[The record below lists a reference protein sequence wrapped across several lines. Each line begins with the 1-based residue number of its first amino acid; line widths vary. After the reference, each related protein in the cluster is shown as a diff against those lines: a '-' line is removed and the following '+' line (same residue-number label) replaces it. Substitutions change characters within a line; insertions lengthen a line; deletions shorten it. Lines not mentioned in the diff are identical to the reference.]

1 MSEGTLV
8 ISVFECIAC
17 CISVLLK
24 MQTDTQNGDFP
35 VWFPIFMNEGGGREL
50 LLFSTLSHQGVEQH
64 AERVASNLSHCS
76 GLCVCVCVYVCVCV
90 SVCVCLRV
98 CVCVSLTS

>member
-1 MSEGTLV
+1 
-8 ISVFECIAC
+8 
-17 CISVLLK
+17 

-50 LLFSTLSHQGVEQH
+50 LLFSSLSHQGVEQH

-76 GLCVCVCVYVCVCV
+76 GLCVCVCLPHNIKATFRAKNLQFMAWR
-90 SVCVCLRV
+90 SQRAAAAL
-98 CVCVSLTS
+98 